1 MRPVSSGADIGS
13 ALLHEA
19 AVHWP
24 GGFQRYADYCSFG
37 DGDGGGQEGF
47 KNSVS
52 CLLLTW
58 LEELLADFCQHP
70 GVPCLKQLVVLAQ
83 VALPGSALERRAQDL
98 LSLLEPAEPSET
110 ATEASVSN
118 PEVKT
123 SAVPPPEPVPSM
135 ALPPAPHAVAEP
147 LQARELQP
155 PTPATF
161 VPPLELEA
169 TLKPPAVPP
178 PEVATSPAAASLTEL
193 AVALRPPLLPEV
205 EAFMA
210 PDVEPSSSPADTPS
224 PELEAAPLPPPEV
237 VTFPT
242 EELEPVNSTP
252 VASGPQQEVAP
263 VSPVLPLSHPA
274 PVPPLEVAPVN
285 SPTVVT
291 AAEQEEI
298 LVSPAVPLAELNS
311 APALA
316 PPQEPSCC
324 SPESLE
330 HGLKEVTSPLSE
342 DPPRL
347 VAEQMTPMQVG
358 DQVMPR
364 IQHLQ
369 AESSETHCRP
379 LEQLGAC
386 FGNVEQLSKAKCS
399 QEPSAEPST
408 SGNTESSARLHSGPD
423 LSSGDAATSFPGHV
437 ADASKP
443 DLEIGMALVTECPD
457 GQGKQVGEST
467 FPSSPESPGVTS
479 TSSGTTSS
487 SAHPI
492 PRAPLRTQIPFEFL
506 PIYNKMVDDKCIVRV
521 RVDMD
526 NGNVYKS
533 MMLTCQDR
541 TRAFIRKAL
550 EKHLLEEEDPED
562 YMLVQIV
569 SPKRRMKIP
578 DRVNLLYAMDP
589 SGNYDLLLTKKTSAK
604 GKKGK
609 KGGLFTLF
617 QRKKK

>member
-1 MRPVSSGADIGS
+1 SSMQGISEELLVGVYTVSICKVERANTPAQRRVQSSLERTHKERVLDKLMELLVLAVQEGDRVYVTNLLINYRGFLSIEEVLDQVSKRCTKKVTCDTFVSS
-13 ALLHEA
+13 
-19 AVHWP
+19 
-24 GGFQRYADYCSFG
+24 RYADDCSFG

-58 LEELLADFCQHP
+58 LEELPADFCQHP
-70 GVPCLKQLVVLAQ
+70 GVPCLKQLVALAQ

-110 ATEASVSN
+110 ATEAPV
-118 PEVKT
+118 

-135 ALPPAPHAVAEP
+135 ALPPVP
-147 LQARELQP
+147 AREP
-155 PTPATF
+155 SPTF

-169 TLKPPAVPP
+169 TP
-178 PEVATSPAAASLTEL
+178 SPAAASLTEP
-193 AVALRPPLLPEV
+193 AVAPAHTPLPEL
-205 EAFMA
+205 A
-210 PDVEPSSSPADTPS
+210 
-224 PELEAAPLPPPEV
+224 PEV

-242 EELEPVNSTP
+242 EELEPV
-252 VASGPQQEVAP
+252 
-263 VSPVLPLSHPA
+263 
-274 PVPPLEVAPVN
+274 PVPPLDIAP
-285 SPTVVT
+285 
-291 AAEQEEI
+291 AAEQDP
-298 LVSPAVPLAELNS
+298 VTSLAELNS

-316 PPQEPSCC
+316 PPPEPSCC
-324 SPESLE
+324 SPE
-330 HGLKEVTSPLSE
+330 EVTSPLSE

-369 AESSETHCRP
+369 AESSETHFRP

-386 FGNVEQLSKAKCS
+386 FGDVEQLSEAKCDDWS
-399 QEPSAEPST
+399 CELEPPALLASNTPQAPDLPGDLMPGRTDPQEPSAEPST

-457 GQGKQVGEST
+457 GQERQVGEST

-479 TSSGTTSS
+479 TSSGTSSS
-487 SAHPI
+487 SAHPV
-492 PRAPLRTQIPFEFL
+492 PRAPLRTQIPFNS

-541 TRAFIRKAL
+541 SRAFIRKAL
-550 EKHLLEEEDPED
+550 QKHLLEEEDPED

-569 SPKRRMKIP
+569 SPKR
-578 DRVNLLYAMDP
+578 
-589 SGNYDLLLTKKTSAK
+589 
-604 GKKGK
+604 
-609 KGGLFTLF
+609 
-617 QRKKK
+617 